1 MKFTDNKIKILS
13 GDIIVP
19 GNKISEF
26 RASASKVKMIEPKL
40 LKRLQKSQIIDLTQN
55 ICIDAVYFKNSE
67 DGVTLEAM
75 HAKIFLEC
83 ADDDY

>member
-1 MKFTDNKIKILS
+1 MKFIDNKIDKLP

-26 RASASKVKMIEPKL
+26 RASANKVKMIEPKL
-40 LKRLQKSQIIDLTQN
+40 LKRLKKSEIIDLTQN
-55 ICIDAVYFKNSE
+55 NCIDAVYYKNSE
-67 DGVTLEAM
+67 QGATLEAM